1 MLISRSHAVLGHQQG
16 TSVVA
21 VGFSKFAGRADLPA
35 KPLDALMRPGER
47 AELNPIAYLPSKVP
61 DGGKGRRENK
71 SALESCVT
79 VRLSSAFLGLDSWI
93 E

>member
-61 DGGKGRRENK
+61 DGGKGRRKNK

-79 VRLSSAFLGLDSWI
+79 VRLSSVFLGLDSWI